1 MKLEEEIQ
9 QRKFKSEHQKASL
22 NVMYTGGWL
31 NAQTNQLLKPFGLSH
46 QQFNVLRILR
56 GVFPASANLCHIQC
70 KMLDKMSN
78 ATRLVEKLREKGLV
92 TRDLCQENR
101 RKVEIAIT
109 QKGLELLEK
118 IDAPLEAYHR
128 EMCSRLNEEEAREVN
143 RLMDKMRE

>member
-56 GVFPASANLCHIQC
+56 GVFRRRPTCAIFSAKCWI
-70 KMLDKMSN
+70 
-78 ATRLVEKLREKGLV
+78 R
-92 TRDLCQENR
+92 
-101 RKVEIAIT
+101 
-109 QKGLELLEK
+109 
-118 IDAPLEAYHR
+118 
-128 EMCSRLNEEEAREVN
+128 
-143 RLMDKMRE
+143 